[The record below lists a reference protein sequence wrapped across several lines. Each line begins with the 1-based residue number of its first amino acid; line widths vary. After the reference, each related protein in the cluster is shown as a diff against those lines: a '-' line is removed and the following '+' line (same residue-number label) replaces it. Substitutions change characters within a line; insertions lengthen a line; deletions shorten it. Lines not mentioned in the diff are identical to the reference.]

1 VCLGDV
7 TQGGP
12 SPTEVLEVVRAK
24 GWRVVMGNADAFL
37 LDAEASSEPITPR
50 HLEMREWS
58 RAQLGEDRLD
68 FIGTFSPTFE
78 VALGGGR
85 SLLAFHGSPGS
96 FDDVI
101 LPSLDEESHRELLAG
116 HEADV
121 FAGGHVHLQWMR
133 RLGPSVF
140 VNPGS
145 VGLSYDHSQPE
156 DDVRF
161 DSWAA
166 YALVTTDE
174 GGAVEVAFRR
184 VPFDHREVIEVLVS
198 GGMPYADTFTRR
210 WEPRA

>member
-1 VCLGDV
+1 
-7 TQGGP
+7 
-12 SPTEVLEVVRAK
+12 
-24 GWRVVMGNADAFL
+24 
-37 LDAEASSEPITPR
+37 
-50 HLEMREWS
+50 
-58 RAQLGEDRLD
+58 
-68 FIGTFSPTFE
+68 
-78 VALGGGR
+78 LGG
-85 SLLAFHGSPGS
+85 
-96 FDDVI
+96 D
-101 LPSLDEESHRELLAG
+101 
-116 HEADV
+116 EADV

-184 VPFDHREVIEVLVS
+184 VPCDHREVIEVLVS
-198 GGMPYADTFTRR
+198 GGMPYAGTFTRR
-210 WEPRA
+210 SAPRACAS